1 MCDTADDGVGISNSV
16 SEEERL
22 KRVGL
27 RSADLSELMPFAR
40 QLANARENRN
50 SHIGFVGYNKTVAG
64 NKVLIAVDR
73 EYDQAV
79 PNAVAAALREKGA
92 HVDILIAD
100 MGDPDR
106 EFDYLDEVE
115 VIMRREPWDKNP
127 RRWEGMPYI
136 EDFALKRGYDLL
148 IHGKGGPIPKTDFRY
163 EQIPWLRP
171 EHFLQRSTTY
181 PLDLHLLINKKTWD
195 PIWEYGTRRA
205 SAFNGCGGYGYFM
218 DLLGRVLR
226 RHALWVFLDAS

>member
-40 QLANARENRN
+40 QLANARENRD

-136 EDFALKRGYDLL
+136 EDFALERRLRSADSWQGRTDSQDGFSLRTNSLAAAGAFPPALDDVSAGLASAHQQENLGPDL
-148 IHGKGGPIPKTDFRY
+148 GV
-163 EQIPWLRP
+163 
-171 EHFLQRSTTY
+171 
-181 PLDLHLLINKKTWD
+181 
-195 PIWEYGTRRA
+195 WERRA
-205 SAFNGCGGYGYFM
+205 SASNGCGGYGYFM
-218 DLLGRVLR
+218 DLLG
-226 RHALWVFLDAS
+226 

>member
-1 MCDTADDGVGISNSV
+1 MCETADDGVGISNSV
-16 SEEERL
+16 PKEEQL

-40 QLANARENRN
+40 QLANGRENRD
-50 SHIGFVGYNKTVAG
+50 SHIGFVGYNKTVRG

-106 EFDYLDEVE
+106 EFDYLDEVGSSCAASPGRKILGAGRECPTLRTSHCGE
-115 VIMRREPWDKNP
+115 VTI
-127 RRWEGMPYI
+127 
-136 EDFALKRGYDLL
+136 
-148 IHGKGGPIPKTDFRY
+148 
-163 EQIPWLRP
+163 
-171 EHFLQRSTTY
+171 
-181 PLDLHLLINKKTWD
+181 
-195 PIWEYGTRRA
+195 
-205 SAFNGCGGYGYFM
+205 C
-218 DLLGRVLR
+218 
-226 RHALWVFLDAS
+226 

>member
-16 SEEERL
+16 PDEERL
-22 KRVGL
+22 KRREF
-27 RSADLSELMPFAR
+27 RSADLSELIPFAR
-40 QLANARENRN
+40 QLANGRENRD
-50 SHIGFVGYNKTVAG
+50 SHIGFVGYNKTVPG

-136 EDFALKRGYDLL
+136 EDFALQRGYDLL
-148 IHGKGGPIPKTDFRY
+148 IHGKGGPIFPRRIFVTNK
-163 EQIPWLRP
+163 
-171 EHFLQRSTTY
+171 FLGCGRSISSSARQRILWTY
-181 PLDLHLLINKKTWD
+181 ICSS
-195 PIWEYGTRRA
+195 TRRPGTQSGSMGEA
-205 SAFNGCGGYGYFM
+205 GE
-218 DLLGRVLR
+218 RV
-226 RHALWVFLDAS
+226 